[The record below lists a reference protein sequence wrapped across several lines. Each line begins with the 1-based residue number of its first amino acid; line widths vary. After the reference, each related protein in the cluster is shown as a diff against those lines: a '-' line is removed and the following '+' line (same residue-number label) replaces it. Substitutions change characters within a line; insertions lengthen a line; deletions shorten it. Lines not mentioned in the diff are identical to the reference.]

1 MRIARPY
8 WQYQKRWRSYRL
20 LAPLLLR
27 GQAAFNVWFNHETGE
42 FTSTLMAGDAD
53 RFWASIHRK

>member
-8 WQYQKRWRSYRL
+8 WQYQKRWRSHGL
-20 LAPLLLR
+20 LALLLR

-53 RFWASIHRK
+53 RFWASIRRK

>member
-8 WQYQKRWRSYRL
+8 WQCQKRWNSHRL
-20 LAPLLLR
+20 LALLL